1 VPFSGISGI
10 INYLVQ
16 GLFPAFTAFVLSKL
30 FNDAYN
36 LSQGTDTL
44 QSIIM
49 YGALFVMAYA
59 VVYILQLICS
69 ITINAGVYEKCTSY
83 YNMQISEKTAKLP
96 LIYFEN
102 SEILNLQSRAKY
114 CVNEE
119 TLSALYMSSAVLI
132 TNIISVIST
141 IMVLSVYNIW
151 FFPISLLSVLP
162 YFIARIIRGKE
173 FYLLKRRQA
182 KKSRRLSYLWGLFNN
197 KQTVKEMR
205 VMGFENYVT
214 DKWIEIRDEVNEEL
228 WQHNI
233 KDAISLLF
241 CDALKIIGYGLS
253 ILLALVLVLKGSVSI
268 GVFGACIAAFTAM
281 QESIKSFLINL
292 GNLPEKAALAN
303 DYFEFLDLEEEH
315 NGKTVF
321 SGIKNAIN
329 ISNLS
334 FKYPNSENFALKNI
348 SLTIKKGEKIVIL
361 GVNGSGKTTL
371 SKMILGLYPPDE
383 GEIYYDNILLSEI
396 ERESLY
402 NHISAISQNF
412 VEYSLSLRENVAIS
426 DLKKI
431 SDDLAITETIK
442 NVGLE
447 ELLTLSNGLE
457 TQMGREFGGEEPSGG
472 QWQKLAIARGLFKP
486 SEFIILDEPTSALD
500 PIIET
505 EILKQFIE
513 IAENKTAIIISHRIG
528 LCKLADKIVVM
539 KDGQIC
545 EIGTHISLIN
555 SNGEY
560 KRLYTSQEQWY
571 R

>member
-1 VPFSGISGI
+1 MPFSGISGI